1 MKRIIPN
8 ICVHFVEGAD
18 LSVLQENEHVQDI
31 VLGSVVLG
39 IKEAVKLRKK
49 EATIV
54 ELNSSGNYVSIS
66 KENWKQSLETAQQYY
81 VKLEEYEICAD
92 IQKLIESLIS
102 YGSTRSYR
110 KTPKTN
116 RPNNRSRKSLKTS

>member
-1 MKRIIPN
+1 MKRVIPN

-18 LSVLQENEHVQDI
+18 LSIIRENEHIQDI
-31 VLGSVVLG
+31 ILGSVVLG
-39 IKEAVKLRKK
+39 IKEAVKLRRQ

-66 KENWKQSLETAQQYY
+66 REKWKQSLENAQQYY
-81 VKLEEYEICAD
+81 IRLEEYEICAD
-92 IQKLIESLIS
+92 IQKLIESLNS
-102 YGSTRSYR
+102 YGSKRSY
-110 KTPKTN
+110 KSTPRTD

>member
-8 ICVHFVEGAD
+8 LCVHFVEGTD
-18 LSVLQENEHVQDI
+18 LSVIRENEHVQDI

-39 IKEAVKLRKK
+39 IKEAVRLQRQ

-66 KENWKQSLETAQQYY
+66 RENWKQSLETAQQYY

-92 IQKLIESLIS
+92 IQKLIESLSS
-102 YGSTRSYR
+102 YGSKRSYKSSSR
-110 KTPKTN
+110 TN
-116 RPNNRSRKSLKTS
+116 QPNNRGRKPSKTS